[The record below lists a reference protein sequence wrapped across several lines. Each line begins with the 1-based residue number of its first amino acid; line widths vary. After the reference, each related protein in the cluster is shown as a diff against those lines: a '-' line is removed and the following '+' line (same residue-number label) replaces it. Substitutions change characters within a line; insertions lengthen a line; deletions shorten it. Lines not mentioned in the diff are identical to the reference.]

1 MSEPVI
7 LWHGKPVEELTHEEL
22 LQAFA
27 WTVHEVELLRA
38 EHERIRPFVDWI
50 GVVKSPGKR

>member
-1 MSEPVI
+1 MTDPVI

-38 EHERIRPFVDWI
+38 EQERMRPFVDWVALLMS
-50 GVVKSPGKR
+50 GGKR

>member
-7 LWHGKPVEELTHEEL
+7 LWQGKPVEELTHEEL

-27 WTVHEVELLRA
+27 WTVHEVELLRS
-38 EHERIRPFVDWI
+38 EQERMRPFVDWVALLMA
-50 GVVKSPGKR
+50 GGKR